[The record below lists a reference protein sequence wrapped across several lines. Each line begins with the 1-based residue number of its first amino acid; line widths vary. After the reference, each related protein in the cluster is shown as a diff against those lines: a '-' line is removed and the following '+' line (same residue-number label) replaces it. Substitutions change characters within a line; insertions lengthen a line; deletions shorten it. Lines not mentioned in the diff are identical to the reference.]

1 MGITRDHTIAV
12 CDLNHF
18 TVARTLAAPADN
30 TTGHRDDLC
39 TLASR
44 EIDAFMPR
52 FFSTEWIDTAAVSRR
67 QPSRQDGAAFRCCI
81 AFNLLA
87 LNQLGQYIELNLA
100 IVQGCAQG
108 E

>member
-1 MGITRDHTIAV
+1 MNFEVNVWTRRTATVSHERNNVTTANHVTDFDAIFLVMGITRDHTISV

-39 TLASR
+39 TLASC

-52 FFSTEWIDTAAVSRR
+52 FFPT
-67 QPSRQDGAAFRCCI
+67 
-81 AFNLLA
+81 
-87 LNQLGQYIELNLA
+87 
-100 IVQGCAQG
+100 
-108 E
+108 